1 MNIAGAKGQKRTT
14 ATESPSQLSRV
25 VVKYRPSVGRHAYPL
40 MSVDMSSESR
50 PTHWPSIGRY
60 IGRVSVTISAD
71 SIGRQILGRQMP

>member
-1 MNIAGAKGQKRTT
+1 MNIAGVKGQKRTT

-50 PTHWPSIGRY
+50 PTH
-60 IGRVSVTISAD
+60 
-71 SIGRQILGRQMP
+71 